1 MFCPTSGLRSRYGR
15 LRSHVNVHIERKAL
29 KETTCYARFVIFR
42 YIAVLDEAPLAFV
55 ILIAAFTTS
64 LLVGLVLHEVSHAYV
79 ADSLG
84 DRTARSL
91 GRLTLNP
98 KRHLD
103 PIGSMLIFFVGFGWA
118 RPVPVNPFNTSG
130 NIKLN
135 MAMIALAGPA
145 TNLMV
150 AGVAGIPIKA
160 GWVPFFHPFVAP
172 TFADDWARIWTE
184 SPENLLGLFLGTI
197 LLLNVLLAIFNLIP
211 LAPLDGFRVA
221 VGLLPRNLS
230 LEFEKLEPWG
240 IGILMVLIFLPFI
253 GGPSLLFEFMGPPI
267 DFLLQ
272 LFAGDTQI
280 HVI

>member
-1 MFCPTSGLRSRYGR
+1 
-15 LRSHVNVHIERKAL
+15 
-29 KETTCYARFVIFR
+29 
-42 YIAVLDEAPLAFV
+42 
-55 ILIAAFTTS
+55 
-64 LLVGLVLHEVSHAYV
+64 
-79 ADSLG
+79 
-84 DRTARSL
+84 
-91 GRLTLNP
+91 
-98 KRHLD
+98 
-103 PIGSMLIFFVGFGWA
+103 MLIFFVGFGWA

-150 AGVAGIPIKA
+150 AGFAGIPIKA

-172 TFADDWARIWTE
+172 AFADDWARIWTE
-184 SPENLLGLFLGTI
+184 SPENLLGLFLGTV

-240 IGILMVLIFLPFI
+240 IGILMILIFLPFI
-253 GGPSLLFEFMGPPI
+253 GGPSLLFEVMGPPI

-280 HVI
+280 HVG